1 MAPGI
6 GCIDCSKQKKI
17 NKVSAQSRIDQ
28 DTDRVNQEV
37 QTMERKTANICIFF
51 LSLVLAA
58 QVLIPASAETDT
70 EAVNAFYASV
80 LEDSLPILSGEPEVI
95 GKLLIAVWEYGENV
109 PRLSLDEANADGY
122 HGIPADRLASCLADA
137 QTLVLIYPT
146 VRHPNPT
153 QTNVDTT
160 VCLVNL
166 TRNARYESWTAGSKL
181 KLSFSI
187 SSFGRTSGGSDISM
201 DVDQAMASVL
211 ALKQAAAKSS
221 VTASPTLS
229 ETDIEVINTLYQDV
243 LQDRLTVLPGEPV
256 PAGKLLIAVY
266 DVGKEKP
273 RLSPNEAVEDG
284 YHGIPA
290 VKLASGLS
298 DAQTLIL
305 LYPTERSVRFRETLI
320 GSTLCVIDLSQ
331 NARYETWWAGSQSQ
345 VTSQFSDSRKVSLDI
360 DQAMASVLDKMEAAS
375 MRADEALYRQA
386 EEHFAEGLYYTAC
399 QEFRKSLYGD
409 WAERAAACILPWPEN
424 GEVWQNDPD
433 RKEEMRVTIQVEH
446 LSDDKA
452 CFVRLYREDEPVS
465 GLFISG
471 SGEASVDLSA
481 GAYMFRIGF
490 GSLWYGGRELFGKT
504 GSYNALFWDET
515 PVWDSP
521 TIHTVELKAGF
532 SHKITISLETVDD
545 GGGIEPD
552 TWENI
557 VE

>member
-1 MAPGI
+1 M
-6 GCIDCSKQKKI
+6 
-17 NKVSAQSRIDQ
+17 
-28 DTDRVNQEV
+28 
-37 QTMERKTANICIFF
+37 
-51 LSLVLAA
+51 LAA

-211 ALKQAAAKSS
+211 ALKQATAKSS

-305 LYPTERSVRFRETLI
+305 LYPTERSVRFQETLI
-320 GSTLCVIDLSQ
+320 GNTLCVIDLKQ

-345 VTSQFSDSRKVSLDI
+345 F
-360 DQAMASVLDKMEAAS
+360 
-375 MRADEALYRQA
+375 
-386 EEHFAEGLYYTAC
+386 
-399 QEFRKSLYGD
+399 
-409 WAERAAACILPWPEN
+409 ILN
-424 GEVWQNDPD
+424 SN
-433 RKEEMRVTIQVEH
+433 
-446 LSDDKA
+446 
-452 CFVRLYREDEPVS
+452 
-465 GLFISG
+465 
-471 SGEASVDLSA
+471 
-481 GAYMFRIGF
+481 
-490 GSLWYGGRELFGKT
+490 
-504 GSYNALFWDET
+504 
-515 PVWDSP
+515 
-521 TIHTVELKAGF
+521 
-532 SHKITISLETVDD
+532 
-545 GGGIEPD
+545 
-552 TWENI
+552 
-557 VE
+557 

>member
-6 GCIDCSKQKKI
+6 VCIDCSKQKKI

-37 QTMERKTANICIFF
+37 QTMKRKTANICIFF

-70 EAVNAFYASV
+70 EAVNV
-80 LEDSLPILSGEPEVI
+80 
-95 GKLLIAVWEYGENV
+95 AVWEYGENV
-109 PRLSLDEANADGY
+109 PRLSLDEVNADGY

-305 LYPTERSVRFRETLI
+305 LYPTERSVRFQETLI
-320 GSTLCVIDLSQ
+320 GNTLC
-331 NARYETWWAGSQSQ
+331 
-345 VTSQFSDSRKVSLDI
+345 
-360 DQAMASVLDKMEAAS
+360 
-375 MRADEALYRQA
+375 
-386 EEHFAEGLYYTAC
+386 
-399 QEFRKSLYGD
+399 
-409 WAERAAACILPWPEN
+409 
-424 GEVWQNDPD
+424 
-433 RKEEMRVTIQVEH
+433 
-446 LSDDKA
+446 
-452 CFVRLYREDEPVS
+452 
-465 GLFISG
+465 
-471 SGEASVDLSA
+471 
-481 GAYMFRIGF
+481 
-490 GSLWYGGRELFGKT
+490 
-504 GSYNALFWDET
+504 
-515 PVWDSP
+515 
-521 TIHTVELKAGF
+521 
-532 SHKITISLETVDD
+532 
-545 GGGIEPD
+545 
-552 TWENI
+552 
-557 VE
+557 